1 MGGRTSNWR
10 GFMKRYF
17 RSSTYCL
24 VALWTLVLS
33 GCAEKADTPQ
43 DFLDVAHQHE
53 RTSQLP
59 EAVAAY
65 RKSLELDEKQ
75 PVAWYDLGVAY
86 ATMDKSPEA
95 VDAFSRSIAL
105 DKNSARTF
113 NNRAAAYATLKQFEK
128 ATEDCTR
135 AIELDPDDF
144 LAWRNRGLA
153 RHDLDDLQNAMTDYD
168 ESIRINGRAAE
179 TYLYRGNVLL
189 DRRQWDRALE
199 DLNQAVH
206 LDPEL
211 GSAWLSRAIALARLG
226 READAESSRGT
237 AKTHGA
243 KIEDV
248 IIADLLPD
256 KTEAGVTQELHLH
269 AVNFVKAE
277 LNKNNQIVDDATAPW
292 DLSEKLNDRERRF
305 LVRVLNSGGDE
316 TGVQFSAEDLTRI
329 QMEEVATTLIVVQST
344 GLAPENNPPEI
355 RIVKTIDDWT
365 PDLSAMKPASWS
377 LPVTFDPVAANSEP
391 VASAQP

>member
-1 MGGRTSNWR
+1 
-10 GFMKRYF
+10 MKRYF

-24 VALWTLVLS
+24 VSLWTLVLS
-33 GCAEKADTPQ
+33 GCAEKTDTPAE
-43 DFLDVAHQHE
+43 FLEVAHQNE

-86 ATMDKSPEA
+86 AAMDQSPEA

-105 DKNSARTF
+105 DKTSARTF
-113 NNRAAAYATLKQFEK
+113 NNRAAAYASLNQFEK
-128 ATEDCTR
+128 AIDDCTR

-168 ESIRINGRAAE
+168 ESIRINGRSAE

-199 DLNQAVH
+199 DFDQAVH
-206 LDPEL
+206 LDPDL
-211 GSAWLSRAIALARLG
+211 GSAWLSRAIALARLD
-226 READAESSRGT
+226 READAEASRAT
-237 AKTHGA
+237 AETHGA
-243 KIEDV
+243 RIEDV
-248 IIADLLPD
+248 IVADLLPD
-256 KTEAGVTQELHLH
+256 KTEAGMNQELHLQ
-269 AVNFVKAE
+269 AVDFVKAE
-277 LNKNNQIVDDATAPW
+277 LNKNNQVVDNASAPW
-292 DLSEKLNDRERRF
+292 DLSEKLNDSERRF
-305 LVRVLNSGGDE
+305 LVRVLTLGENE
-316 TGVQFSAEDLTRI
+316 AGVEFSAEDLARI
-329 QMEEVATTLIVVQST
+329 QREDVATTLIVVQSIE
-344 GLAPENNPPEI
+344 LAPENHTSAI
-355 RIVKTIDDWT
+355 RIVKTIDDWK

-377 LPVTFDPVAANSEP
+377 LPVTVDRVVKANSEP
-391 VASAQP
+391 VASAVP